1 MSLFSFTVGGVAV
14 KIWSGLVAVV
24 ILAACSA
31 PPPPTI
37 PPKVVRVLNV
47 GADEAED
54 LRVDVRVYAAEVRAR
69 LESNLGFRVPGKL
82 VARLVDVGAVVKV
95 GQVLA
100 RLDASDAGLQLAQAE
115 AQRDLAE
122 AELRRYR
129 ELRNKGFVSQS
140 ALDARETALTAARAQ
155 AALAKN
161 QSGYTNLLAD
171 RNGVIAAVAAEPGQ
185 VLTVGQTVL
194 RVSADGEREVVFS
207 IPESEIAQFKPGM
220 PALVVLWADE
230 THPLP
235 GKIREIS
242 PLADPLTHMYTAR
255 VSLPG
260 ADPRLPLGLSA
271 AVRFEL
277 PQRLAGV
284 AAATAATANEVVTQ
298 LPLAAIFQQGKQA
311 AVWKVGADETV
322 SLQPITVASFTS
334 SGALVTQGLTRGDRI
349 VAAGVHKLSEGEKV
363 RLAVAAK

>member
-1 MSLFSFTVGGVAV
+1 M
-14 KIWSGLVAVV
+14 KIWSGLLAVV
-24 ILAACSA
+24 ILAACSE
-31 PPPPTI
+31 PPPAAI
-37 PPKVVRVLNV
+37 PPKVVRVLKV
-47 GADEAED
+47 GVGETED

-82 VARLVDVGAVVKV
+82 VARLVDTGAAVKT

-129 ELRNKGFVSQS
+129 DLRNKGFVSQS
-140 ALDARETALTAARAQ
+140 ALDARQTALTAARAQ
-155 AALAKN
+155 AALTKN

-185 VLTVGQTVL
+185 GLTVGQTVL
-194 RVSADGEREVVFS
+194 RLSADGEREVVFS

-220 PALVVLWADE
+220 PALAVLWADE
-230 THPLP
+230 AHPLP

-242 PLADPLTHMYTAR
+242 PLADPMTHMYTAR

-284 AAATAATANEVVTQ
+284 TSAIANDVVTQ

-322 SLQPITVASFTS
+322 SLKPITVASFTP

-363 RLAVAAK
+363 RLAVVAK

>member
-24 ILAACSA
+24 ILAACSE
-31 PPPPTI
+31 PPPPPI
-37 PPKVVRVLNV
+37 PPKVVRVLKV
-47 GADEAED
+47 GAGETED

-82 VARLVDVGAVVKV
+82 VARLVDVGAAVKA

-129 ELRNKGFVSQS
+129 DLRNKGFVSQS

-194 RVSADGEREVVFS
+194 RLSADGEREVVFS

-242 PLADPLTHMYTAR
+242 PLADPMTHMYTAR

-284 AAATAATANEVVTQ
+284 TAATANDVVTQ

-322 SLQPITVASFTS
+322 SLKPITVASFTP
-334 SGALVTQGLTRGDRI
+334 SGALVTQGLTHGDRI